1 MRQCSNHIPFP
12 WIRFTRADY
21 QQYRNNRHQQISL
34 DQPNPDQR
42 VALHETEYARSSRPA
57 DGRGDSAPQRNKY
70 QDRAMDPQ

>member
-21 QQYRNNRHQQISL
+21 QQYRNNRHQQIGL

-42 VALHETEYARSSRPA
+42 VALHETE
-57 DGRGDSAPQRNKY
+57 
-70 QDRAMDPQ
+70 